1 MKVLLVLGKVFFEKS
16 NKVTAL
22 VFPEKANDESLM
34 NEEHEIYQSIKILSK
49 YLLHLA
55 WITQSFI
62 KESLD
67 DIHGVKQRKMNGYK
81 LLKRT
86 RSKMFKLNPISEE
99 LRFFSSWN
107 QIIFKSSPPEVF
119 LGKVVLKI
127 CSKFTGEY
135 PCQSVIS
142 IKLQIK
148 FIEITLRYGCCLLNL
163 LHISRTPFPMNTC
176 GGLFLDAAVNGKNK
190 VQRLCVF
197 IVH

>member
-1 MKVLLVLGKVFFEKS
+1 M
-16 NKVTAL
+16 
-22 VFPEKANDESLM
+22 
-34 NEEHEIYQSIKILSK
+34 
-49 YLLHLA
+49 
-55 WITQSFI
+55 
-62 KESLD
+62 
-67 DIHGVKQRKMNGYK
+67 
-81 LLKRT
+81 
-86 RSKMFKLNPISEE
+86 
-99 LRFFSSWN
+99 
-107 QIIFKSSPPEVF
+107 F